1 MQISGSTLSY
11 SSYTST
17 SKSLTGGGASE
28 PSMEKSFYADLAD
41 YDSTDN
47 TLFQNLL
54 KDPTVQDN
62 VLVDE
67 DGTYSFVGIPSNDHE
82 HLLSLLIA
90 EQNGDYSDPGG
101 MSSFSSCD
109 IAKFRQLA
117 GYNLVQ
123 AAGMFTVVD
132 DNGDAPAAG
141 DLPLVQA
148 AWSMFDLAKGV
159 QDLNNPGSDLSPAE
173 LSAAAQHLGTQ
184 AGANRSAFD
193 ALMSMIDEGQAL

>member
-28 PSMEKSFYADLAD
+28 PSMDKSFYADLAD

-82 HLLSLLIA
+82 SLLSLLIA
-90 EQNGDYSDPGG
+90 EQNGDYSDPAG
-101 MSSFSSCD
+101 MSAFSSGD
-109 IAKFRQLA
+109 IATFRQLT

-132 DNGDAPAAG
+132 DNGDSPAAS

-148 AWSMFDLAKGV
+148 AWNMFDLAKGV
-159 QDLNNPGSDLSPAE
+159 QDLDNSVGDLSLKE
-173 LSAAAQHLGTQ
+173 LTAAAQGLANS
-184 AGANRSAFD
+184 AGADRSAFD
-193 ALMSMIDEGQAL
+193 ALISLIDEGLAS